1 VVEREKPGGEQENDE
16 SSHARQPSQ
25 PSMASAVRARPTGSL
40 LAMMIGLNEALHR
53 RRVLLWIAMV
63 VCAMGIALATSHPHG
78 PGADAD
84 APTQHSLSHALCGL
98 GEVLCAI
105 ALLVGFVLIGVRRL
119 RGPPWSQIA
128 RAACSIQPSH
138 VLSPRPPSLLV
149 LSRLQR

>member
-1 VVEREKPGGEQENDE
+1 
-16 SSHARQPSQ
+16 
-25 PSMASAVRARPTGSL
+25 
-40 LAMMIGLNEALHR
+40 MMIGLNEALHR

-78 PGADAD
+78 PGADAE
-84 APTQHSLSHALCGL
+84 APAQHSLTHVLCGI

-119 RGPPWSQIA
+119 RGPPWVQIA
-128 RAACSIQPSH
+128 RATGSALPSL
-138 VLSPRPPSLLV
+138 VLSPRPPSLLM

>member
-1 VVEREKPGGEQENDE
+1 MERKQPGGKQENHE
-16 SSHARQPSQ
+16 SSHGGQPSQ
-25 PSMASAVRARPTGSL
+25 PSTVSAVRARPAGSL

-63 VCAMGIALATSHPHG
+63 VCAMGIALGTSHPHG

-84 APTQHSLSHALCGL
+84 APTQHSLSHVLCGI

-105 ALLVGFVLIGVRRL
+105 ALLVGLVLLGVRRL

-128 RAACSIQPSH
+128 RAASSIQPSH
-138 VLSPRPPSLLV
+138 VLAPRPPSLFV